1 MSQSGWDCNPHDY
14 QYDMTAFLSLVTD
27 NGETVDLTNYEVAA
41 FVGDDCRGVA
51 EVQTISES
59 QQYLYCRIR
68 SNIAGG
74 ENITFKVYNKKTNS
88 EVDFEAE
95 TLTFQSNDRLGL
107 PSAPFLLSLKAYTL
121 GDVNGDGRINVTDIQ
136 LVINKMFG
144 KALPSTF
151 IEAAADLNEDG
162 RVNVTDIQLIIN
174 IMFNR

>member
-68 SNIAGG
+68 SNIVGG

-107 PSAPFLLSLKAYTL
+107 PSDPFLLSLKAYTL
-121 GDVNGDGRINVTDIQ
+121 GDVNGDGEIDVADAIA
-136 LVINKMFG
+136 IIG
-144 KALPSTF
+144 F
-151 IEAAADLNEDG
+151 ILGDEDDDFIPDAADYNGDGEIDVADVIDIIEFILN
-162 RVNVTDIQLIIN
+162 N
-174 IMFNR
+174 